1 VDFLS
6 IVSISEFTELKF
18 NAIVRHF
25 TVVVV
30 NFRQQKAAT
39 VITLLSSFHIV
50 GVLVNM
56 DLELVDTAEP

>member
-1 VDFLS
+1 MDFLS

-30 NFRQQKAAT
+30 NFRQQEAT
-39 VITLLSSFHIV
+39 AVITLLSSFHIV

>member
-1 VDFLS
+1 MDFLS

-25 TVVVV
+25 TVVVA
-30 NFRQQKAAT
+30 NFRQQEAT
-39 VITLLSSFHIV
+39 AVITLPSSFHIV